1 MLWTNLKDREE
12 FPSGPVV
19 RTRAFTAGVWVQSP
33 IRELRLHKQA
43 ISKRKN
49 IKRQRVDW
57 EEVFTTFNT
66 DKVQILK
73 MQMRLLQ
80 INKKEKEFQ

>member
-19 RTRAFTAGVWVQSP
+19 RICAFTARVWVQSP

-43 ISKRKN
+43 ISKGKN

-73 MQMRLLQ
+73 IQMRLLQ
-80 INKKEKEFQ
+80 INKKEKAFQ